1 MPAALSP
8 QGRGDALSGD
18 RFPRVAARGDQEVRF
33 LHGIHA
39 HIAGARE
46 VVGIAIRALVEPM
59 GGEPGQGEAGSLG
72 QRLVIEADYG
82 MEDGEVCLEV
92 RAALLFLFL
101 RRLGVDRSDGLVEI
115 ANRDEVNASLAKVQ
129 ERFAQM
135 PKP

>member
-1 MPAALSP
+1 
-8 QGRGDALSGD
+8 
-18 RFPRVAARGDQEVRF
+18 
-33 LHGIHA
+33 
-39 HIAGARE
+39 
-46 VVGIAIRALVEPM
+46 
-59 GGEPGQGEAGSLG
+59 
-72 QRLVIEADYG
+72 